1 MNEEIDD
8 DDLDTSITKAV
19 LEAIANRS
27 EIGETPEIADKLK
40 KAAEILKDCMEN
52 NKGDCDEF
60 YR

>member
-1 MNEEIDD
+1 MSEEIDD
-8 DDLDTSITKAV
+8 DDLDTTITKAV

-27 EIGETPEIADKLK
+27 EIGETSEIADKLK

-60 YR
+60 